1 MQCNASSCDQ
11 VPILVKLYVRY
22 ESSNIKDDISLNN
35 TLSAMS
41 VPKSSMKASR
51 SILQAMKND
60 LHPRRRN
67 GWSFFFWK
75 LGRWKHCRA
84 EFQSNSYKWG
94 SRTQRRD
101 RSPTK
106 DQIKWVLL
114 QNEWWLVQ
122 KPVFTNELSFWKLLW
137 LLYNILHRAGIKLHA
152 RRKLTGS
159 GRGVAVVQYF
169 NCYFAK
175 IRFSWIHGVKMRSW
189 FASVANVQAFFF

>member
-1 MQCNASSCDQ
+1 
-11 VPILVKLYVRY
+11 
-22 ESSNIKDDISLNN
+22 
-35 TLSAMS
+35 MS

-169 NCYFAK
+169 NCCAHFAAVPSLCAK
-175 IRFSWIHGVKMRSW
+175 IYTFHSLTLTSTELTWCAPEQRQNSTILHLG
-189 FASVANVQAFFF
+189 ANKTDLNQPELQYKTQHCDQ

>member
-1 MQCNASSCDQ
+1 
-11 VPILVKLYVRY
+11 
-22 ESSNIKDDISLNN
+22 
-35 TLSAMS
+35 MS

-114 QNEWWLVQ
+114 QNDWWLVQ
-122 KPVFTNELSFWKLLW
+122 KPLFTNELSFWKLLW

-152 RRKLTGS
+152 CRKLTGS

-169 NCYFAK
+169 NCYPHFAAVPSLCAK
-175 IRFSWIHGVKMRSW
+175 IYTFHSLTLTSTELTWCAPEQRQKSTILHLG
-189 FASVANVQAFFF
+189 ANKTDLNQPELQYKTQHCDQ

>member
-1 MQCNASSCDQ
+1 
-11 VPILVKLYVRY
+11 
-22 ESSNIKDDISLNN
+22 
-35 TLSAMS
+35 MS

-60 LHPRRRN
+60 LHPWRRN

-159 GRGVAVVQYF
+159 GRGVAALPYF
-169 NCYFAK
+169 NLCAHFAAVPYYFFAK
-175 IRFSWIHGVKMRSW
+175 IYTFHSSSLTSTELTWCPPELRQNSRILHLG
-189 FASVANVQAFFF
+189 ANNTELNQPELQYKTQNCDQ